1 MKNRIIPFLI
11 LFVCSTDISAI
22 NLDWAKSI
30 SGGFNYA
37 NDMKQDNNGSI
48 LVCGAFNGVV
58 DFDPG
63 PGVSN
68 VTSTGNDD
76 AYLLKLDNNG
86 NFMWVKTVGGQGNE
100 SYIALAVDNQNNIV
114 ATLFFDATIDADP
127 GPGTSSFTGNG
138 LEDLLLCK
146 FDNAGIFIWAK
157 QFGSTEDN
165 YFSKPGIDPCGNIVF
180 TITFQNALDA
190 DPNAG
195 IVMLNPSST
204 QDLAIIKISQQ
215 GNLIWSKKI
224 TGSLSNRLEG
234 TCILFDNNC
243 NLMYAG
249 TFDSTVDFDPGP
261 GVYNLQTNYGASNM
275 FISKLDSTGNFI
287 WARSFDCNYE
297 SGVVSLEADGNG
309 NIIFGGA
316 FELVL
321 DADPGPGTT
330 MFYSDYYDLF
340 LIKLNSS
347 GNFIWGRQIGG
358 PGMESLWSHT
368 VDNAGNIYFTGHFE
382 DDSVDMD
389 AGPNT
394 MFINPVGGSDI
405 IIAKYDANGNFV
417 WAKQCVG
424 NTQSVFN
431 AGVHVE
437 LDNNEN
443 LLVAGVFE
451 GVVDFDPNAGV
462 YNLTAAQTNT
472 CVFKFIQNP
481 LAVSTAS
488 PEDPFSIYPN
498 PFNST
503 LQVQYKVVNSG
514 KAMLEVTNIFG
525 QSMLKS
531 NLSSDNETAYF
542 DTHAWS
548 NGIYFYSYTVND
560 IKVSS
565 GKILK
570 K

>member
-1 MKNRIIPFLI
+1 M
-11 LFVCSTDISAI
+11 
-22 NLDWAKSI
+22 
-30 SGGFNYA
+30 
-37 NDMKQDNNGSI
+37 NDMRQDNNGSI

-114 ATLFFDATIDADP
+114 ATLFIDSTTDADP
-127 GPGTSSFTGNG
+127 GPGTSFYTSNG

-157 QFGSTEDN
+157 QFGSTENND
-165 YFSKPGIDPCGNIVF
+165 FSKPAIDPGGNIVF
-180 TITFQNALDA
+180 VITFQNALDA

-195 IVMLNPSST
+195 VVMLNPGVG
-204 QDLAIIKISQQ
+204 QDVAIIKLSQQ
-215 GNLIWSKKI
+215 GNYMWSKKI
-224 TGSLSNRLEG
+224 SGNSPHNVTS
-234 TCILFDNNC
+234 TCVLFDNTGN
-243 NLMYAG
+243 MIYAG
-249 TFDSTVDFDPGP
+249 THNSIIDFDPGP
-261 GVYNLQTNYGASNM
+261 GVFNLQANIGAYNM
-275 FISKLDSTGNFI
+275 FISKLDSMGNFI
-287 WARSFDCNYE
+287 WARTFDCNYQ
-297 SGVVSLEADGNG
+297 SGVASLQADING
-309 NIIFGGA
+309 NITFGGT
-316 FELVL
+316 FELEL

-358 PGMESLWSHT
+358 PGFESLWSHT
-368 VDNAGNIYFTGHFE
+368 VDNAGNIYFTGYYE
-382 DDSVDMD
+382 DDSVDID

-394 MFINPVGGSDI
+394 LFINPMGASDI
-405 IIAKYDANGNFV
+405 ILAKYDSGGNFV
-417 WAKQCVG
+417 WAEQCIGNMQGVG
-424 NTQSVFN
+424 
-431 AGVHVE
+431 AGAKVE

-462 YNLTAAQTNT
+462 YNLTAAQTNN

-481 LAVSTAS
+481 LSVSAAS
-488 PEDPFSIYPN
+488 PIDPFSLYPN
-498 PFNST
+498 PFSST
-503 LQVQYKVVNSG
+503 LQVQYIVGNSDN
-514 KAMLEVTNIFG
+514 AILEVTNIFG

-548 NGIYFYSYTVND
+548 TGIYFYSCTVNNR
-560 IKVSS
+560 KVSS
-565 GKILK
+565 GKIFK